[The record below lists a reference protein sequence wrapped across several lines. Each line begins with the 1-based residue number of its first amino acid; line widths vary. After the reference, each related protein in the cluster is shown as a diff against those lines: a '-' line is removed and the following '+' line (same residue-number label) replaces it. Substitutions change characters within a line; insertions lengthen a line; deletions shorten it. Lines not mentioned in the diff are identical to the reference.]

1 MALPTDP
8 VQIEYIV
15 YGAIATVIFGGLTI
29 YGALFKKARADKADR
44 TELYKYI
51 NEGNDHTANELKDL
65 QDKYADVREQ
75 LGFLK
80 GVLSVKK

>member
-1 MALPTDP
+1 MDT

-15 YGAIATVIFGGLTI
+15 YGAIATVVFGGITI

-51 NEGNDHTANELKDL
+51 NEGNDHTADEIKDS

-75 LGFLK
+75 LGFIK